1 MIADN
6 KLDHKIENN
15 RLLPDIDEKG
25 HIKSSYLLINYTNN
39 AYDIIKTNENEKLS
53 LWKMENNLCKI
64 KIYKYKFRKENDL
77 IY

>member
-15 RLLPDIDEKG
+15 RLVPDIDEEG

-39 AYDIIKTNENEKLS
+39 AYDIINTN
-53 LWKMENNLCKI
+53 
-64 KIYKYKFRKENDL
+64 
-77 IY
+77 